1 VMVMRF
7 VLRECQLP
15 VAWVSIGAIGEMC
28 FLTIDACQYFWQ
40 VVIVPQKGEN
50 LMRDQIMQ
58 DRHCVRL
65 DTLLLLGPSML
76 GILRAL
82 ANLTLSNPPTISL

>member
-1 VMVMRF
+1 MVMRF
-7 VLRECQLP
+7 VFRKRQLP
-15 VAWVSIGAIGEMC
+15 LAWFSIRAIGEMC
-28 FLTIDACQYFWQ
+28 FLSVDGCLDFWQ

-82 ANLTLSNPPTISL
+82 ANLTLSNPPTISW